1 MENVKGF
8 KMIQNY
14 EDFISM
20 LRVAGMS
27 MGGDNNEGVFSLSSY
42 FESNILWHTE
52 DKETDPWE
60 WRIRVLNE
68 TGDIAYGKLFFKKSG
83 FITKEWYPYFYAIR
97 RNNNEFDDEYETGN
111 LSYLSKR
118 IYQLFNDNESIPIHI
133 IKQELNITKEDKSMF
148 DKAVIEL
155 QTKMYLTMC
164 GNSRKI
170 SSKGQVYG
178 WSSTVFCKTESFFGD
193 EVIETAKSI
202 KKEDAYKV
210 IWEHI
215 YSLNHEADEKKV
227 KKFILG

>member
-20 LRVAGMS
+20 LRVVGMS

-215 YSLNHEADEKKV
+215 YSLKQDADEKKV